1 MRRQAT
7 PRRAAVLAVCAL
19 AAACGAPDADTIDR
33 EIFIEAFVELRL
45 AALESEDFEVAPEQ
59 RAEIL
64 ARHGVDQEGLLR
76 FAEVHGRDV
85 DFMNEVW
92 SEVERRLEE
101 RRPDNDTA

>member
-1 MRRQAT
+1 MP
-7 PRRAAVLAVCAL
+7 PRAALLGIAVLAVL
-19 AAACGAPDADTIDR
+19 AAACGGRGADDVVDR
-33 EIFIEAFVELRL
+33 EVFIEAYVELRL
-45 AALESEDFEVAPEQ
+45 AALASEDFEVAPDQ

-64 ARHGVDQEGLLR
+64 ARHGVDQDILLR

-101 RRPDNDTA
+101 RRPDDDTA

>member
-7 PRRAAVLAVCAL
+7 PLRAALLAVSVL

-33 EIFIEAFVELRL
+33 EVFIEAYVELRL
-45 AALESEDFEVAPEQ
+45 AALDSEDFEVAPDQ

-76 FAEVHGRDV
+76 FADVHGRDV

-101 RRPDNDTA
+101 RRPDDDTA

>member
-7 PRRAAVLAVCAL
+7 PRRAVLLAACAL
-19 AAACGAPDADTIDR
+19 AAACGAPGAGTIDR
-33 EIFIEAFVELRL
+33 EIFIEAYVELRL
-45 AALESEDFEVAPEQ
+45 AALQSEDFEVAPEQ

-64 ARHGVDQEGLLR
+64 ARHGVDKEGLLR
-76 FAEVHGRDV
+76 FADVHGRDV

-101 RRPDNDTA
+101 RRPDDDTA